1 MSARRRV
8 SSPSQRNPY
17 NSALAALALAGGSA
31 LLAGCGSYEP
41 WTPEAEQ
48 ELQPEDKPARTALE
62 DIEFSMT
69 AHIGAGK
76 ETQRCL
82 NVRLPDD
89 RGVMAVPAAESHYT
103 PGSHH
108 FLVYRTGGTAMP
120 PGGDKVHECAITEQV
135 VGLEGTYYEAQQP
148 DEERVLPDGV
158 AHLFEPGEVL
168 LLTSHY
174 LNTTEDDID
183 ASVEFKLHTISPDDI
198 EHEAGSIFFYNY
210 DISLPPN
217 SERTVTRTCP
227 VPEEI
232 NLALL
237 WGHMHK
243 RGLAFRARTDDA
255 KVNDR
260 IGDLYDTDEW
270 NEPPA
275 RAYPTDPPVML
286 HKGSTINYQCDFKND
301 SSNTIVQGQSAD
313 TNEMCIL
320 HGMYWPRVPSFELC
334 RGGVSGYL

>member
-1 MSARRRV
+1 
-8 SSPSQRNPY
+8 
-17 NSALAALALAGGSA
+17 
-31 LLAGCGSYEP
+31 LLLPACGSRHSSDEAIAGPEETEKVDRSPLEP
-41 WTPEAEQ
+41 V
-48 ELQPEDKPARTALE
+48 
-62 DIEFSMT
+62 EFSMS

-82 NVRLPDD
+82 NVRMPDD

-108 FLVYRTGGTAMP
+108 FLVYRTGGTEMP
-120 PGGDKVHECAITEQV
+120 PGGDKIHECAVTEQV
-135 VGLEGTYYEAQQP
+135 LGLEGTYYEAQQP
-148 DEERVLPDGV
+148 DEERVLPEGV

-174 LNTTEDDID
+174 LNTTEEDVD
-183 ASVEFKLHTISPDDI
+183 ASVDFKLHTISPDAV

-210 DISLPPN
+210 DIVLPPN

-227 VPEEI
+227 ITQEI

-243 RGLAFRARTDDA
+243 RGLEFRARTDDA
-255 KVNDR
+255 RAIERV
-260 IGDLYDTDEW
+260 GDLYDTSEW

-275 RAYPTDPPVML
+275 RAYPTDPPVRL
-286 HKGSTINYQCDFKND
+286 HVGATITYQCDFKND
-301 SSNTIVQGQSAD
+301 TPNTIVQGQSAA

-320 HGMYWPRVPSFELC
+320 HGMYWPRARELEGC
-334 RGGVSGYL
+334 LGGVSGYL